1 MTRHALTIPVPGG
14 EPPREFRIFPFG
26 RVETTKGVFLF
37 DQEAARRVMQAWR
50 DYGNR
55 LSVDY
60 EHQALEPV
68 TNGPVPAAGWFELEL
83 REDGLWAV
91 NVEWT
96 PRAMELLRNREY
108 RYFSPA
114 FYVDEEGRIVEL
126 INLALTNLPAT
137 KRMEPLVAKAVGFE
151 SGPVYEGS
159 SWDADAAVA
168 RVRRWASRDGS
179 GDKDTIDWG
188 KYRRAFAWYDATDPE
203 SFGSYKLPH
212 HDVVDGRLVVHKRGV
227 MAAAAVLQGARGG
240 VDIPEGEM
248 EAVRQHI
255 AAHYHQW
262 GEKAPWEREETR
274 RTRMEKVLR
283 LLGLR
288 EDAGEAEAEAVLRR
302 LMAFP
307 ERVFAL
313 TGTRR
318 EDEAEAVLLAWK
330 QAHEEL
336 PRVQERLAALEEER
350 RKERLARLIEEG
362 KREGKLTPAMLS
374 WAESQTPEA
383 LEAFLRVAPRVVL
396 SNGAEEPPVGQE
408 GLDWHKL
415 SPAQRAEL
423 YRENPEVYR
432 ALRKRALGY

>member
-1 MTRHALTIPVPGG
+1 MTRHALTVPVPGG

-55 LSVDY
+55 LSIDY

-68 TNGPVPAAGWFELEL
+68 ANGPVPAAGWFDLEV

-96 PRAMELLRNREY
+96 PRAAELLRNREY

-126 INLALTNLPAT
+126 INLALTNIPAT

-179 GDKDTIDWG
+179 GDKETIDWG
-188 KYRRAFAWYDATDPE
+188 KYRRAFAWYDASNPE
-203 SFGSYKLPH
+203 NFGSYKLPH

-227 MAAAAVLQGARGG
+227 YAAAAALQGARGG
-240 VDIPEGEM
+240 VGIPEGEL
-248 EAVRQHI
+248 EAVKRHI

-274 RTRMEKVLR
+274 RTKMEKVLR

-288 EDAGEAEAEAVLRR
+288 EDAGEAEAEAALRR
-302 LMAFP
+302 FMAFP

-318 EDEAEAVLLAWK
+318 EDEAEAVLMAWK

-350 RKERLARLIEEG
+350 KKERLARLIEEG

-374 WAESQTPEA
+374 WAEQQTPEA
-383 LEAFLRVAPRVVL
+383 LEAFLAVAPRVVL
-396 SNGAEEPPVGQE
+396 RANGLEEPEPG
-408 GLDWHKL
+408 GLDWHKMT
-415 SPAQRAEL
+415 PAERAEL
-423 YRENPEVYR
+423 YRKDPEAYR
-432 ALRKRALGY
+432 ALRRKALGY

>member
-1 MTRHALTIPVPGG
+1 MTRHALTVPVPGG
-14 EPPREFRIFPFG
+14 EPPRELRVFPFG

-55 LSVDY
+55 LSIDY

-68 TNGPVPAAGWFELEL
+68 ANGPVPAAGWFDLEV

-96 PRAMELLRNREY
+96 PRAAELLRNREY

-126 INLALTNLPAT
+126 INLALTNIPAT

-179 GDKDTIDWG
+179 GDKETIDWG
-188 KYRRAFAWYDATDPE
+188 KYRRAFAWYDASNPE
-203 SFGSYKLPH
+203 NFGSYKLPY

-227 MAAAAVLQGARGG
+227 YAAAAALQGARGG
-240 VDIPEGEM
+240 VGIPEGEL
-248 EAVRQHI
+248 EAVKRHI

-274 RTRMEKVLR
+274 RTKMEKVLR

-288 EDAGEAEAEAVLRR
+288 EDAGEAEAEAALRR
-302 LMAFP
+302 FMAFP

-318 EDEAEAVLLAWK
+318 EDEAEAVLMAWK

-350 RKERLARLIEEG
+350 MKERLARLIEEG

-374 WAESQTPEA
+374 WAEQQTPEV
-383 LEAFLRVAPRVVL
+383 LEAFLAVAPRVVL
-396 SNGAEEPPVGQE
+396 RANDLEEPEPG
-408 GLDWHKL
+408 GLDWHKMT
-415 SPAQRAEL
+415 PAERAEL
-423 YRENPEVYR
+423 YRKDPEAYR
-432 ALRKRALGY
+432 ALRRKALGY

>member
-1 MTRHALTIPVPGG
+1 MTQHALTIPVPGG

-37 DQEAARRVMQAWR
+37 DQEAARRVMRAWR

-55 LSVDY
+55 LSIDY

-68 TNGPVPAAGWFELEL
+68 ANGPVPAAGWFDLEV

-91 NVEWT
+91 SVEWT
-96 PRAMELLRNREY
+96 PRAAELLRNREY

-159 SWDADAAVA
+159 SWDADAALA

-179 GDKDTIDWG
+179 GDKETIDWA
-188 KYRRAFAWYDATDPE
+188 KYRRAFAWYDARDPE
-203 SFGSYKLPH
+203 NFGSYKLPH
-212 HDVVDGRLVVHKRGV
+212 HDVVDGKLVVHKRGV
-227 MAAAAVLQGARGG
+227 YAAAAVLQGARGG
-240 VDIPEGEM
+240 VDIPEGEL
-248 EAVRQHI
+248 EAVKRHI

-288 EDAGEAEAEAVLRR
+288 DDAGEAEAEAVLRR

-318 EDEAEAVLLAWK
+318 EDEAEAVLLAWR

-383 LEAFLRVAPRVVL
+383 LEAFLRVAPRVVRA
-396 SNGAEEPPVGQE
+396 NGLEEPEPG
-408 GLDWHKL
+408 GLDWNQMA
-415 SPAQRAEL
+415 PAQRAEL

>member
-14 EPPREFRIFPFG
+14 EPREFRIFPFG

-55 LSVDY
+55 LSIDY

-68 TNGPVPAAGWFELEL
+68 SNGPVPAAGWFDLEV

-91 NVEWT
+91 NVDWT

-151 SGPVYEGS
+151 AGPVHEGS

-179 GDKDTIDWG
+179 GDKATIDWA

-212 HDVVDGRLVVHKRGV
+212 HDVVGGRLVVHKRGV
-227 MAAAAVLQGARGG
+227 YAAAAVLQGARGG
-240 VDIPEGEM
+240 VDIPEGEL
-248 EAVRQHI
+248 EAVKRHI

-262 GEKAPWEREETR
+262 GEQAPWEREETR

-383 LEAFLRVAPRVVL
+383 LEAFLRVAPRVVRA
-396 SNGAEEPPVGQE
+396 NGLEEPEPG
-408 GLDWHKL
+408 GLDWHKMT
-415 SPAQRAEL
+415 PAERAEL
-423 YRENPEVYR
+423 YRKDPEAYR
-432 ALRKRALGY
+432 ALRRKALGY

>member
-37 DQEAARRVMQAWR
+37 DQEAARRVMRAWR

-55 LSVDY
+55 LSIDY

-68 TNGPVPAAGWFELEL
+68 SNGPVPAAGWFDLEA

-227 MAAAAVLQGARGG
+227 YAAAAVLQGARGG
-240 VDIPEGEM
+240 VDIPEAEL
-248 EAVRQHI
+248 EAVKRHI

-274 RTRMEKVLR
+274 RKRMEKVLR

-383 LEAFLRVAPRVVL
+383 LEAFLRVAPRVVRA
-396 SNGAEEPPVGQE
+396 NGLEEPEPG
-408 GLDWHKL
+408 GLDWNQMT
-415 SPAQRAEL
+415 PAQRAEL